1 MDSAN
6 FLTRIVDNHHQSRNS
21 GDNQGRYFF
30 FLILFFLSISGVE
43 ASFNYN
49 IVNGIT
55 FWSSRS
61 AYNYWSLALLPSLVR
76 SHHSLPSSTY
86 SDWTIM
92 LITLLIFSVLG
103 CLGTGR
109 IILQQLIPAH
119 RLNEGQRVT
128 MQWSLGPSVPQSLGL
143 LISCYLK
150 FLGNPRLHYRNQDF
164 LKVYIWYGEYQK
176 LICPTSSPVT
186 PKSII
191 FYFIVFIHFMSIKV

>member
-6 FLTRIVDNHHQSRNS
+6 FLTRIVDNHQSRNS

-30 FLILFFLSISGVE
+30 FLILFFVSISGVE

-76 SHHSLPSSTY
+76 SHHSLPTSTY

-119 RLNEGQRVT
+119 RLKVRGW
-128 MQWSLGPSVPQSLGL
+128 QWSLGPSVPR
-143 LISCYLK
+143 II
-150 FLGNPRLHYRNQDF
+150 DF
-164 LKVYIWYGEYQK
+164 MLFEVLRQPPST
-176 LICPTSSPVT
+176 L
-186 PKSII
+186 
-191 FYFIVFIHFMSIKV
+191 